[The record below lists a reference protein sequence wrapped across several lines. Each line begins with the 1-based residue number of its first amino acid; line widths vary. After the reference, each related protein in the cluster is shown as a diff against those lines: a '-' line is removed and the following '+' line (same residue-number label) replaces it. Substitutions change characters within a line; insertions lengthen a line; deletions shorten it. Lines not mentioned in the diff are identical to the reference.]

1 MKNKLYITFASI
13 ILTTVFAC
21 TKGSDNGDQVLQSN
35 VSSAMKQAA
44 HNETVDNDLARVHN
58 RSVRPFNTE
67 EDARYLQRRNRAILY

>member
-1 MKNKLYITFASI
+1 MKNKVYITFASI

-21 TKGSDNGDQVLQSN
+21 TKGSDIGDQVLH
-35 VSSAMKQAA
+35 SSINSDMQQAA

-58 RSVRPFNTE
+58 RSVRPYNTE